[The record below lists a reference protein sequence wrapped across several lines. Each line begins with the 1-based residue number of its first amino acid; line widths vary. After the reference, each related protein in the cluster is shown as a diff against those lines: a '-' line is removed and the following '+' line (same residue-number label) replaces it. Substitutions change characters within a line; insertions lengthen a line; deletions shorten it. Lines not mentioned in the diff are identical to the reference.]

1 MHHPARIHREHDG
14 RIKLFSQLPQRR
26 ISPLRATTRKNHDA
40 LRRHKRSRQRIDLLH
55 IRRQWRWLRGRF
67 AHFVMIMFGHINRN
81 LDMIRPTPR
90 NRHTLERRINRGH
103 QLRRIFD
110 LFSSNRDCF

>member
-40 LRRHKRSRQRIDLLH
+40 LRRHKRCRQRLNLPY
-55 IRRQWRWLRGRF
+55 IRRQWRWLRGCF
-67 AHFVMIMFGHINRN
+67 AHFVMVMFGHINRN
-81 LDMIRPTPR
+81 LDMIRPAPR
-90 NRHTLERRINRGH
+90 GRHTLKCRINRGH
-103 QLRRIFD
+103 QRSGIFD
-110 LFSSNRDCF
+110 FFSFNRDCF